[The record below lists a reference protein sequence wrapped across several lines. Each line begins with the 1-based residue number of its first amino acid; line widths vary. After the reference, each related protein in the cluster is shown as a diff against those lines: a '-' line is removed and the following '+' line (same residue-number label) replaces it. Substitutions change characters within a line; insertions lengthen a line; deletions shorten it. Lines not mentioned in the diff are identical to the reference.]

1 MTKAIVAMFAVLG
14 MAAAAH
20 ADDFSSSQDHLRS
33 GNGSGLRSPEET
45 NPNDLSNSQN
55 HLRRGRGSGHSA
67 QPSCENARYG
77 SDLYFECHRSLS
89 GR

>member
-1 MTKAIVAMFAVLG
+1 MTKVLVSLFAVLS
-14 MAAAAH
+14 MSIAAQA
-20 ADDFSSSQDHLRS
+20 DFSSSQDHLRS
-33 GNGSGLRSPEET
+33 GNGSGLRSSEET

-55 HLRRGRGSGHSA
+55 ELRRNGRPSRNV
-67 QPSCENARYG
+67 QPSCEGAEYG